1 MKNKRGAEMTIGT
14 LVIIVLAV
22 VVLVFLIFGFT
33 TGWGNLWGKIFNFG
47 GGKVNV
53 DAVITGCGIACD
65 SQAEYDWCKTRELI
79 EEDAA
84 GKIVKRPIKCTD
96 LTEPPYTLDKC
107 DAIVCTPGS
116 GDDDTTTPV
125 ADTTT
130 PVADDTIPDIT
141 P

>member
-53 DAVITGCGIACD
+53 DAVVTGCGISCD
-65 SQAEYDWCKTRELI
+65 SLAEYDWCKTRELI
-79 EEDAA
+79 EEDAE
-84 GKIVKRPIKCTD
+84 GKINKTD
-96 LTEPPYTLDKC
+96 VTCESIAGTRGLDAC
-107 DAIVCTPGS
+107 DAIECPDTP
-116 GDDDTTTPV
+116 DADPDATPD
-125 ADTTT
+125 ADPDAT
-130 PVADDTIPDIT
+130 PDADPDAT
-141 P
+141 PTP